1 MRKHGALMA
10 IGAAI
15 LALSATAGAEA
26 AVTADSSIATFA
38 GNGTAAFGGDGGP
51 AASALLNE
59 PRDTAVG
66 PDGSIFVAD
75 TFNHRVRK
83 IGTDGTITTVAGDG
97 TTAFDG
103 DNQLATEASL
113 YWPHDVT
120 VDSDGVLYI
129 ADSNHHRVRRVG
141 LNGIITTVAGR
152 GGSGSTGD
160 GGPAVRARLK
170 NPKSVAIH
178 DGYLY
183 LAGLDNKVRRVN
195 LDTGIISSY
204 AGTGIAGY
212 SGDGGPATAAS
223 LNGPQRLQV
232 DSLGNVYVADTGNSA
247 VRRIDAGTGSIST
260 VAGTGVRGFNGNTG
274 AATSIQLD
282 QPRGLALDG
291 DDVLYVADS
300 NNQRI
305 RKVDLVAQMLST
317 VAGTTRGFAG
327 DGGPARLAKFY
338 QPRGLTVTPE
348 GDLLVADTFNSRL
361 RRIEHVVP

>member
-1 MRKHGALMA
+1 MRNHGALMA

-15 LALSATAGAEA
+15 LALSVPAVADA
-26 AVTADSSIATFA
+26 AVTADSPIATFA
-38 GNGTAAFGGDGGP
+38 GNGTRAFGGDGGP

-75 TFNHRVRK
+75 TFNHRIRK
-83 IGTDGTITTVAGDG
+83 IGTDGIITTVAGDG
-97 TTAFDG
+97 TTTYDG

-113 YWPHDVT
+113 YWPHDVV
-120 VDSDGVLYI
+120 VDSNGVLYI
-129 ADSNHHRVRRVG
+129 ADSNHHRVRRVD

-152 GGSGSTGD
+152 GNAGSTGD
-160 GGPAVRARLK
+160 GGLAVQARIK

-178 DGYLY
+178 SGDLY
-183 LAGLDNKVRRVN
+183 LAGLDSKVRRVN

-212 SGDGGPATAAS
+212 SGDGGPATAAT
-223 LNGPQRLQV
+223 LNVPQRLQV

-247 VRRIDAGTGSIST
+247 VRRIDGGTGLIST
-260 VAGTGVRGFNGNTG
+260 VAGNGVRGFNGTSG
-274 AATSIQLD
+274 AATSIQLN
-282 QPRGLALDG
+282 QPRGLALEG
-291 DDVLYVADS
+291 DEVLYVADS
-300 NNQRI
+300 NNHRI
-305 RKVDLVAQMLST
+305 RRVDLVAQTLST